1 MIKLHISRSG
11 KDTLFEKEIYMDLLQ
26 AMRNRHSVRSY
37 TNKPIEGEVKEKLSA
52 LIAQCN
58 GESGLHIQLVL
69 DEPNAFDSMMAH
81 YGKFSGVRNYIV
93 MAGKKTGRAGGDLRL
108 LRRKDRALRAD
119 SGAEYLLGRHD
130 LQ

>member
-11 KDTLFEKEIYMDLLQ
+11 KDTPFEKEIYMDLLQ

-69 DEPNAFDSMMAH
+69 DDRIDLGIAKYHFEIGAGTENFQW
-81 YGKFSGVRNYIV
+81 GKTS
-93 MAGKKTGRAGGDLRL
+93 
-108 LRRKDRALRAD
+108 
-119 SGAEYLLGRHD
+119 S
-130 LQ
+130 